1 MVFCYYVELKSDYDY
16 WEIINLGCNGIYIDG
31 KLIMKVKLVNGL
43 IINLVMSGFKVVIY
57 F

>member
-1 MVFCYYVELKSDYDY
+1 MVFCYYVELKSSYEN

-31 KLIMKVKLVNGL
+31 KLIIKVKVVNGL
-43 IINLVMSGFKVVIY
+43 IINLVLSGFKVVIY